1 MGEGGVKSRIV
12 LVGPAGLFTSP
23 VCETRRDTFSAIFAL
38 QNLVTFQSKTNI
50 KTPLLQD
57 RRIGTRRAPT
67 GSWRRDLWTS
77 ADAPL
82 GHRGGIYGF
91 TVSKQ
96 CEHTRHRHAHLLS
109 AQTSTGGHG
118 EGGVFR
124 QRTRLKG
131 WNHFPGWNRG
141 VLSPPRASEI
151 RRSRGSEL
159 GPSARVGGLSRG

>member
-1 MGEGGVKSRIV
+1 MDRSRW
-12 LVGPAGLFTSP
+12 PSRGLFTSP

-57 RRIGTRRAPT
+57 RRNGTRRAPT

-82 GHRGGIYGF
+82 GPRG
-91 TVSKQ
+91 
-96 CEHTRHRHAHLLS
+96 EHTRPRHAHLLS

-124 QRTRLKG
+124 QRARLKG
-131 WNHFPGWNRG
+131 CNHFPGWNRG